1 MRNTG
6 LKNSNYCMTVVG
18 VAPPLYV
25 TRKIYTAFS
34 TVYNGAEELLRT
46 FCWHSG
52 SWDYSLDG
60 WTYDQLTT
68 CNQGSWRSR
77 VKLSTWTGV
86 VCYFIDLVQPCI
98 ECELEDDRQAFDH
111 ENHTT
116 RYI

>member
-1 MRNTG
+1 MRNAG

-25 TRKIYTAFS
+25 TRKTFS

-60 WTYDQLTT
+60 WTYDQLT
-68 CNQGSWRSR
+68 NQGSWRSR

-86 VCYFIDLVQPCI
+86 VCYFIDLVQPCV
-98 ECELEDDRQAFDH
+98 ECEDYRQPFDH

-116 RYI
+116 WYI